1 MEQLSRAGD
10 YLRRVQ
16 AGLQSSERLGILL
29 RIGYFAR
36 NDLNLMRF
44 CVVISYT
51 DPKQAMKQLVFLP
64 REVGKVFETQDAVS
78 DESYYIR
85 EQDPEEL
92 IELLRDMYPT
102 GELLHDIVPSGW
114 ITETDVSH
122 LFDIKME
129 NTDALMAKK
138 LLSPEFDET
147 YAPSMLIRASP
158 FLTSYFNCTF
168 DMWDRPRSMTEK

>member
-36 NDLNLMRF
+36 NDINQMRF

-51 DPKQAMKQLVFLP
+51 DLSQAIKHIKQLVFLP
-64 REVGKVFETQDAVS
+64 REVGNDFEAQDALS
-78 DESYYIR
+78 DDVYYIR
-85 EQDPEEL
+85 EQEPEEL
-92 IELLRDMYPT
+92 IELLRDMYPI
-102 GELLHDIVPSGW
+102 GELLQAIVPSGW
-114 ITETDVSH
+114 ITDTYTSH
-122 LFDIKME
+122 LFDIEME
-129 NTDALMAKK
+129 ETAALMAQK
-138 LLSPEFDET
+138 LLSSEFDTT
-147 YAPSMLIRASP
+147 YAHSMLIRASP

-168 DMWDRPRSMTEK
+168 DIEK

>member
-1 MEQLSRAGD
+1 MDPEQLRRAGD

-16 AGLQSSERLGILL
+16 AGLKPVEHLGILL

-64 REVGKVFETQDAVS
+64 REVGQDFETQDAVS
-78 DESYYIR
+78 DKSYYIL
-85 EQDPEEL
+85 EQEPEEL
-92 IELLRDMYPT
+92 IELLRDMHPT
-102 GELLHDIVPSGW
+102 GKMLHDIVPSGW

-122 LFDIKME
+122 LFDIEME
-129 NTDALMAKK
+129 ETAALMAQK
-138 LLSPEFDET
+138 LLSSEFDAT
-147 YAPSMLIRASP
+147 YAHSMLIRASP

-168 DMWDRPRSMTEK
+168 DIEK